1 MVDTFMAG
9 PRVTVD
15 PPVPALDVTLVDA
28 ARSWVIIATNTAEP
42 GTPPADT
49 FVYLPRGVPPAEW
62 LNLFD
67 GSTISMLRQPTGAR
81 WHVVLGPGDVRVYV
95 IGKIEG

>member
-1 MVDTFMAG
+1 V
-9 PRVTVD
+9 
-15 PPVPALDVTLVDA
+15 L
-28 ARSWVIIATNTAEP
+28 IATNTAAV

-49 FVYLPRGVPPAEW
+49 YVFLPQGVPPAEW

-67 GSTISMLRQPTGAR
+67 GSTISMLRQPTGPR
-81 WHVVLGPGDVRVYV
+81 WHIVLGPGDVRVYA